1 LKRNLLA
8 LLVVS
13 ALGGCAARP
22 FAAFDDPR
30 PEGRLSLRERSQ
42 CEVPDAPS
50 DQPNWC
56 DYPHE
61 VRAFLDQRESCDHF
75 RSEPWPEGDD
85 TDAVARRKA
94 LRDAMAKHCKGT
106 DARLIELRSTYRSD
120 ADISAV
126 LAGFENDVEP

>member
-8 LLVVS
+8 VLIVC

-30 PEGRLSLRERSQ
+30 PEGHLSLAERSR

-61 VRAFLDQRESCDHF
+61 VRAFLDRREGCDHF
-75 RSEPWPEGDD
+75 RGEPVPEPADD
-85 TDAVARRKA
+85 PGAERRHEIETA
-94 LRDAMAKHCKGT
+94 LRELCTGT
-106 DARLIELRSTYRSD
+106 DAELARLRARYRSD
-120 ADISAV
+120 AAV
-126 LAGFENDVEP
+126 STALGALESNIE